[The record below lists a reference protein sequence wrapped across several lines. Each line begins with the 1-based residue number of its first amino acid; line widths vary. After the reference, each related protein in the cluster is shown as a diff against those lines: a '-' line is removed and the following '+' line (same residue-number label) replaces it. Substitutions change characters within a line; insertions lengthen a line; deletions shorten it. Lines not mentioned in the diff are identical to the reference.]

1 MRTAVSE
8 HILIATTLRALR
20 PTMCYHGDW
29 ILMDHSFDLITLYID
44 FSNRQQ
50 LVLDKILRRSNGLS
64 SISKSQI
71 YCRLKTG

>member
-44 FSNRQQ
+44 FSTRQ
-50 LVLDKILRRSNGLS
+50 LVLDKILRR
-64 SISKSQI
+64 
-71 YCRLKTG
+71 